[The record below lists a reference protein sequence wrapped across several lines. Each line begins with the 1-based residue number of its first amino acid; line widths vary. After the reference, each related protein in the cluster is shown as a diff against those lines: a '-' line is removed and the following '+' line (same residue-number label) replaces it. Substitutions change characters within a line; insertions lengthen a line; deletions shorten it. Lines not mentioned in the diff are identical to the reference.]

1 MVHEEEEVLRK
12 EGSADKTVI
21 MLHGRGATAHSI
33 MQLEKQLPKAEYVA
47 PQAADNTWYPRSFM
61 EPVGSNQPHLDSALR
76 KVHGLVEEA
85 AERVG
90 KENAFL
96 LGFSQGACL
105 ASEYVA
111 RNPDGYGGVIVFS
124 GGLIGER
131 VREHKGDMEGTPVF
145 IGCSENDPHI
155 PLERVDRTA
164 QTFEGLGADM
174 EKHVFEGSYHGI
186 TEYELDAA
194 ESIIGRSKTI

>member
-12 EGSADKTVI
+12 ESSEEKTVI

-33 MQLEKQLPKAEYVA
+33 IQLEKQLPEAEYIA
-47 PQAADNTWYPRSFM
+47 PQAANNTWYPRSFM
-61 EPVGSNQPHLDSALR
+61 EPVGSNQPHLDSALK

-85 AERVG
+85 SERVG
-90 KENAFL
+90 KENVFL

-111 RNPDGYGGVIVFS
+111 RNPDRYGGVIVFS
-124 GGLIGER
+124 GGLIGEEL
-131 VREHKGDMEGTPVF
+131 REHKGDMDRTPIF

-155 PLERVDRTA
+155 PLERVERTA
-164 QTFEGLGADM
+164 KVFEDLKADT
-174 EKHVFEGSYHGI
+174 EKYVFEGSYHGI
-186 TEYELDAA
+186 TDYELDAA
-194 ESIIGRSKTI
+194 NNLIGKSKTI